1 VPDRKVVK
9 RIATIFESE
18 WAETDA
24 AKAADAAVEARAS

>member
-1 VPDRKVVK
+1 VK